1 MATFLQK
8 PPELKPKARIARA
21 DQRSADEWN
30 QCFCGRPVLIFSK
43 LPNACFN
50 CAAFSSANSFSPARN
65 TSLFLTCIFAF
76 RQIALISAIFEYSL
90 CGMVKLSRPTFFL
103 CSFFGFFA
111 ACCGAALTSDLPS
124 TFVIDFAGTGDFFI
138 GSFFTEALPVVAAV
152 FWLSYHS
159 LRIKVV
165 QT

>member
-43 LPNACFN
+43 LTNASFN

-65 TSLFLTCIFAF
+65 TSLFLTCIFTF
-76 RQIALISAIFEYSL
+76 IQIALISAIFEYSP
-90 CGMVKLSRPTFFL
+90 CGMVKLSRTTFFL

-111 ACCGAALTSDLPS
+111 ACCGASLTPDLPS
-124 TFVIDFAGTGDFFI
+124 AFVTGFAGTGDFFT
-138 GSFFTEALPVVAAV
+138 GSFFTAFFTEALAVVAAV
-152 FWLSYHS
+152 FLAVSYTH
-159 LRIKVV
+159 LR
-165 QT
+165 